1 MLSNFSYRNFLIL
14 VLTAFAIV
22 ISARAAS
29 AMPIKEYKQN
39 VEKVMAALDTMGAK
53 GETES
58 PYDQQIRNAETL
70 NSIKT
75 LMPLKSHV
83 EWDGETYTVD
93 NTWLHQDLQRL
104 LEASASEQPNILMQT
119 QEQLKALQ
127 ERLTEIEK
135 GADRIQNKADEKRR
149 LDEILSRSEFKPPE
163 KSESLWDQLIIR
175 LIKWLASLFPKA
187 KPIEPS
193 SARAITEIAK
203 YVVIV
208 LALGVIAYALRMFLP
223 TLRRD
228 RSVKKKEKAEAR
240 IVLGERLD
248 PEQSASSILAE
259 AEALARTGDV
269 RAAIRKAYIALLV
282 ELGERKVISLAQ
294 HMTNRDY
301 VSSVRDRRSLYG
313 KLIFLTDRFE
323 RHWYGLAAARES
335 DWTEFRAGYA
345 EALKE

>member
-1 MLSNFSYRNFLIL
+1 MLSNFSHRNFLIL
-14 VLTAFAIV
+14 VLTALAIIV
-22 ISARAAS
+22 CARAAS
-29 AMPIKEYKQN
+29 AMPVVEYRQN
-39 VEKVMAALDTMGAK
+39 VEKVIAALDTIGSRD
-53 GETES
+53 ES
-58 PYDQQIRNAETL
+58 ESLFDQQTRNAQTL

-75 LMPLKSHV
+75 LLPLKSNV
-83 EWDGETYTVD
+83 EWNGKNYAVD

-104 LEASASEQPNILMQT
+104 AEARESERPDMLIRI

-127 ERLTEIEK
+127 ERLAEIEK
-135 GADRIQNKADEKRR
+135 TESGNQNKAEEKRR
-149 LDEILSRSEFKPPE
+149 LEEILSRSEYKPAEQAP
-163 KSESLWDQLIIR
+163 SLWNQLMAR
-175 LIKWLASLFPKA
+175 FLKWLASLFPKS

-203 YVVIV
+203 YVVLL

-228 RSVKKKEKAEAR
+228 RGVKKSKKAEAR

-248 PEQSASSILAE
+248 PEQSATSILAE
-259 AEALARTGDV
+259 AEALARKGDV

-301 VSSVRDRRSLYG
+301 LSSVRDRRSLYG
-313 KLIFLTDRFE
+313 KLNFLTDRFE
-323 RHWYGLAAARES
+323 RHWYGFAATRET
-335 DWTEFRAGYA
+335 DWAEFRAGYA

>member
-1 MLSNFSYRNFLIL
+1 MLSNCSHPNFLIL
-14 VLTAFAIV
+14 VLTALAIIVFAR
-22 ISARAAS
+22 SGS
-29 AMPIKEYKQN
+29 AMPVAEYRQN
-39 VEKVMAALDTMGAK
+39 IEKVMAALDTMGAK
-53 GETES
+53 DETES

-75 LMPLKSHV
+75 LLPLKLNV
-83 EWDGETYTVD
+83 EWNGTNYTAD
-93 NTWLHQDLQRL
+93 NTWLHQDLQTLSEAPESERPNRL
-104 LEASASEQPNILMQT
+104 IRI

-135 GADRIQNKADEKRR
+135 AASGNQNKADERRR
-149 LDEILSRSEFKPPE
+149 LEEILSRSEYKPVPE
-163 KSESLWDQLIIR
+163 SPGLLNQLIAR
-175 LIKWLASLFPKA
+175 LLKWLASLFPKSR
-187 KPIEPS
+187 PIEPS

-203 YVVIV
+203 YVVLL

-228 RSVKKKEKAEAR
+228 RGAKKSKKAEAR

-259 AEALARTGDV
+259 AEALARKGDV

-301 VSSVRDRRSLYG
+301 VSSVRNRRSLYG

-323 RHWYGLAAARES
+323 RHWYGLAAARET
-335 DWTEFRAGYA
+335 DWAEFRAGYA
-345 EALKE
+345 DALKE